1 MGTIQYEQFIRHAT
15 IPYHQ
20 RLADFVEAANGGEE
34 AKIEAIVD
42 GNTEASIESAGEQAL
57 AKRLFFI
64 ELDLLGENMA
74 VHAYLCDAYERDG
87 ERAFENT
94 VCALVVYAES
104 IDYTKTFIK
113 KFIYTVNRMG
123 GSFIGHPAVE
133 ILPGLA
139 NFKTRSTAEG
149 CTLEVACDGQL
160 RRLVQRLAAF
170 QMLQKKQLKLLAL
183 HAGQVDMSTTLRL
196 WHDIRGQLTAQLGER
211 LIVDELHVDEGK
223 IHDCY
228 GCPYE
233 TCLYFAKEKRCF
245 YGGIVVEDLF
255 PALEAADIVLWV
267 CPNYNDS
274 ISAKLMAVINRMT
287 ALYRNM
293 SFYDKY
299 LAAVIVSANS
309 GNDAVAGQL
318 IGALTVNKGF
328 RLWPQFAFSLLANH
342 PNDLDGYDGLEKSIS
357 NYVDAMHKN
366 MYKNMS
372 KT

>member
-1 MGTIQYEQFIRHAT
+1 MGSIHYERFISNEA
-15 IPYHQ
+15 IPYHEL
-20 RLADFVEAANGGEE
+20 LAEYAA
-34 AKIEAIVD
+34 AID
-42 GNTEASIESAGEQAL
+42 KNDDSGMI
-57 AKRLFFI
+57 KRLFFV
-64 ELDLLGENMA
+64 ELDALGENTA
-74 VHAYLCDAYERDG
+74 VHARLCEALQRQG
-87 ERAFENT
+87 ERAFENSA
-94 VCALVVYAES
+94 CAVVVYAQS

-133 ILPGLA
+133 ILPKLA
-139 NFKTRSTAEG
+139 NFKTRSTAEN
-149 CTLEVACDGQL
+149 CTLEEACVGQL
-160 RRLVQRLAAF
+160 KRLTERLADY
-170 QMLQKKQLKLLAL
+170 QVLQKKTLKLLAL

-196 WHDIRGQLTAQLGER
+196 WHAIRQQLTVQMGDR
-211 LIVDELHVDEGK
+211 LIIEELHVDEGT
-223 IHDCY
+223 IYDCY

-245 YGGIVVEDLF
+245 YGGIVVKDLF
-255 PALEAADIVLWV
+255 PALESADIVLWV

-318 IGALTVNKGF
+318 IGALSVNKGF

-342 PNDLDGYDGLEKSIS
+342 PDDLERYDDLTLRIN
-357 NYVDAMHKN
+357 NYVDIMHEN
-366 MYKNMS
+366 MYKNMTKS
-372 KT
+372 

>member
-1 MGTIQYEQFIRHAT
+1 MGTIQYERFINDQT
-15 IPYHQ
+15 IPYHEL
-20 RLADFVEAANGGEE
+20 LANYAAMANT
-34 AKIEAIVD
+34 VD
-42 GNTEASIESAGEQAL
+42 DSGMV
-57 AKRLFFI
+57 KRLFFV
-64 ELDLLGENMA
+64 ELDALGENTA
-74 VHAYLCDAYERDG
+74 VHERLCEAFQRNG
-87 ERAFENT
+87 ERAFESS
-94 VCALVVYAES
+94 VCALVVYAQS

-133 ILPGLA
+133 ILPGLV
-139 NFKTRSTAEG
+139 NFKTRSTAEN
-149 CTLEVACDGQL
+149 CTLEAACEGQL
-160 RRLVQRLAAF
+160 RRLTQRLGDY
-170 QMLQKKQLKLLAL
+170 QMLQKKTLKLLAL

-196 WHDIRGQLTAQLGER
+196 WHAIRQQLTAQMGDR
-211 LIVDELHVDEGK
+211 LIIDELHVDEGK
-223 IHDCY
+223 IYDCY

-255 PALEAADIVLWV
+255 PALEAADVVLWV

-318 IGALTVNKGF
+318 IGALNVNKGF
-328 RLWPQFAFSLLANH
+328 RLWPQFAFTLLANH
-342 PNDLDGYDGLEKSIS
+342 PNDLAKYDDLSQRIES
-357 NYVDAMHKN
+357 YVDIMHGN
-366 MYKNMS
+366 MYKNMT